1 MKRYLSTTVWR
12 GTMHMANMRIFDTEE
27 RARAWAEKL
36 KKSPLTG
43 TIVLYE
49 LSDDNGARD
58 DEPKKLKL

>member
-1 MKRYLSTTVWR
+1 
-12 GTMHMANMRIFDTEE
+12 MANMRIFDTEE